1 MADDSNG
8 YNYSGYESAFVPT
21 GVVSDETPQQSATV
35 NSNPVTSNTG
45 TTQAGSPGVSE
56 NSGVGSRRFNPL
68 SRYSSYTYQLS
79 LYMITPDALDEFNR
93 SGRKDIFMFNG
104 VRESV
109 ENQSGAYLIAQS
121 GGINNPVTRAPG
133 FEYDYYIDNLKIVSA
148 VTGNSTASPTIN
160 VGFDF
165 TITEAYGL
173 SFITNLKRAKEAL
186 ERYSTTINYKNSTN
200 ASRQFFILGLKFLG
214 YDAAGNIITQSNL
227 IDDPDPTFQR
237 FYDIN
242 ITEIAF
248 KIDGKTTTYS
258 IKAASLP
265 IASALG
271 QKRGVIDKGATQLVG
286 NNVQQILNQLM
297 VKMTKDQADDVNA
310 KKREF
315 GNTYSIRFLG
325 DADSIAQSSI
335 VSLADTSKI
344 KWPMANPTD
353 KKTVNDSLSIKAQP
367 NSNERTVAFNRD
379 TPILQAITSVIT
391 QSEYLVNG
399 LKSVYTTAEQPN
411 SETNSQSAEKIDSNK
426 RLKWFNIAPVIS
438 GTKFDTIIKDW
449 VFDIEYQVRTYEI
462 PVLMSAYADK
472 TTPYYGAVKRYEYWW
487 TGQNSEVIKYE
498 QSMNNAYF
506 NVSLGGGDASSTA
519 TGGNAQVPLVTSKV
533 QPADKLGKLGVG
545 KEAQNSVTTDLMTPR
560 DWANAKIEILG
571 DPDWLSNETA
581 NINDDAKS
589 FYGPDGYTIDFKS
602 GQVFIEIKFLEAV
615 DYEHDTGLMKI
626 NTDILFFN
634 YPVSIAKQLEGAI
647 SYLVTRITHNFRGG
661 KFTQELECKINTFA
675 DVKGT
680 TILEEREQN
689 RTSAEAAANNSRETQ
704 NLASR
709 YPPPAGLKSDPPP
722 STGTTGGNQSV
733 GSSTPATT
741 QDTTTKGV
749 ANDDA
754 AIEAAWQQDYLGG
767 GRGA

>member
-1 MADDSNG
+1 
-8 YNYSGYESAFVPT
+8 
-21 GVVSDETPQQSATV
+21 
-35 NSNPVTSNTG
+35 
-45 TTQAGSPGVSE
+45 
-56 NSGVGSRRFNPL
+56 
-68 SRYSSYTYQLS
+68 
-79 LYMITPDALDEFNR
+79 
-93 SGRKDIFMFNG
+93 MFNG
-104 VRESV
+104 ARESV
-109 ENQSGAYLIAQS
+109 GNESGAYLIAQS

-148 VTGNSTASPTIN
+148 VTGNSTASPTTN

-214 YDAAGNIITQSNL
+214 YDAAGQLITKSNL
-227 IDDPDPTFQR
+227 VNETDPTFQR

-242 ITEIAF
+242 ITEIGF
-248 KIDGKTTTYS
+248 KIDGKTTTYN

-545 KEAQNSVTTDLMTPR
+545 KEAQNSVTTDLMTPS

-722 STGTTGGNQSV
+722 STGTTGGNQTV

-754 AIEAAWQQDYLGG
+754 VSEPSWQDIYIDGD
-767 GRGA
+767 RGA

>member
-1 MADDSNG
+1 MSEA
-8 YNYSGYESAFVPT
+8 
-21 GVVSDETPQQSATV
+21 
-35 NSNPVTSNTG
+35 G

-68 SRYSSYTYQLS
+68 STYSSYTYQLS

-104 VRESV
+104 ARESV
-109 ENQSGAYLIAQS
+109 GNESGAYLIAQS

-133 FEYDYYIDNLKIVSA
+133 FEYDYYIDNLKILSA
-148 VTGNSTASPTIN
+148 VSGTSTSAPTTNIS
-160 VGFDF
+160 FDF

-186 ERYSTTINYKNSTN
+186 ERYSTTINYKDSTN
-200 ASRQFFILGLKFLG
+200 ASRQFFILGIKFLG
-214 YDAAGNIITQSNL
+214 YDAAGQLITKSNL
-227 IDDPDPTFQR
+227 VNEPDPTFQR

-242 ITEIAF
+242 ITNIGF
-248 KIDGKTTTYS
+248 KIDGKTTTYA

-286 NNVQQILNQLM
+286 NNVEQILNQLM
-297 VKMTKDQADDVNA
+297 RKMTKDQADDVNA

-315 GNTYSIRFLG
+315 GNTYSIRFID

-411 SETNSQSAEKIDSNK
+411 AETNSQSAEKIDSNK

-487 TGQNSEVIKYE
+487 TGQNSEVIRYE

-506 NVSLGGGDASSTA
+506 NVSLGAGDASSTA
-519 TGGNAQVPLVTSKV
+519 TGGNAQVPIVTSKV

-545 KEAQNSVTTDLMTPR
+545 KEAQNSVTTDLMSPG
-560 DWANAKIEILG
+560 DWAKAKIEILG

-589 FYGPDGYTIDFKS
+589 FYGPDGFTIDFKA

-615 DYEHDTGLMKI
+615 DYEHDTGLMRI
-626 NTDILFFN
+626 NTDILFFD
-634 YPVSIAKQLEGAI
+634 YPVSIAKQLDGAI
-647 SYLVTRITHNFRGG
+647 SYQVTNITHNFKGG
-661 KFTQELECKINTFA
+661 KFTQELECAINTFA
-675 DVKGT
+675 DVKGP
-680 TILEEREQN
+680 TILQERERSRATAASAPIASGQN
-689 RTSAEAAANNSRETQ
+689 ARDDL
-704 NLASR
+704 LAR
-709 YPPPAGLKSDPPP
+709 RPPPAGLKTDPAPT
-722 STGTTGGNQSV
+722 TGSTGGNQTV
-733 GSSTPATT
+733 GSTTPATT
-741 QDTTTKGV
+741 QDTTVKGV

-754 AIEAAWQQDYLGG
+754 GLESTWNEDYYGAAG
-767 GRGA
+767 GRG

>member
-1 MADDSNG
+1 
-8 YNYSGYESAFVPT
+8 
-21 GVVSDETPQQSATV
+21 
-35 NSNPVTSNTG
+35 
-45 TTQAGSPGVSE
+45 
-56 NSGVGSRRFNPL
+56 
-68 SRYSSYTYQLS
+68 
-79 LYMITPDALDEFNR
+79 MITPDALDEFNR
-93 SGRKDIFMFNG
+93 SGRKDIFMVNG
-104 VRESV
+104 ARESDGN
-109 ENQSGAYLIAQS
+109 ESGAYLIAQS
-121 GGINNPVTRAPG
+121 GGINNPATRAPG

-148 VTGNSTASPTIN
+148 VTGNSTASPTTN

-214 YDAAGNIITQSNL
+214 YDAAGQLITKSNL
-227 IDDPDPTFQR
+227 VNETDPTFQR

-242 ITEIAF
+242 ITEIGF
-248 KIDGKTTTYS
+248 KIDGKTTTYN

-297 VKMTKDQADDVNA
+297 GKMTKDQEDDVKA

-315 GNTYSIRFLG
+315 GNTYSIRFID

-411 SETNSQSAEKIDSNK
+411 AETNSQSAEKIDSNK

-498 QSMNNAYF
+498 QTMNNAYF

-545 KEAQNSVTTDLMTPR
+545 KEAQNSVTTDLMTPG

-571 DPDWLSNETA
+571 DPDYLSNETA

-589 FYGPDGYTIDFKS
+589 FYGPDGFTIDFKA

-626 NTDILFFN
+626 NTDILFFD
-634 YPVSIAKQLEGAI
+634 YPVSIAKKLDGAI
-647 SYLVTRITHNFRGG
+647 SYLVTRITHHFRSG

-680 TILEEREQN
+680 TILQEREQN
-689 RTSAEAAANNSRETQ
+689 RASAEAAANNSRETE
-704 NLASR
+704 NIASR
-709 YPPPAGLKSDPPP
+709 YPPPAGFKADPPP

-741 QDTTTKGV
+741 QDTTAKGV

>member
-1 MADDSNG
+1 MA
-8 YNYSGYESAFVPT
+8 
-21 GVVSDETPQQSATV
+21 VVYDELGNVIGDYGNPSPDETPGS
-35 NSNPVTSNTG
+35 G

-68 SRYSSYTYQLS
+68 STYSSYTYQLS

-104 VRESV
+104 ARESV
-109 ENQSGAYLIAQS
+109 GNESGAYLIAQS
-121 GGINNPVTRAPG
+121 GGINNPATRAPG
-133 FEYDYYIDNLKIVSA
+133 FEYDYYIDNLKILSA
-148 VTGNSTASPTIN
+148 VSGTSTSAPTTNIS
-160 VGFDF
+160 FDF

-186 ERYSTTINYKNSTN
+186 ERYSTTINYKDSTN
-200 ASRQFFILGLKFLG
+200 ASRQFFILGIKFLG
-214 YDAAGNIITQSNL
+214 YDAAGQLITKSSLVNE
-227 IDDPDPTFQR
+227 PDPTFQR

-242 ITEIAF
+242 ITNIGF
-248 KIDGKTTTYS
+248 KIDGKTTTYA

-286 NNVQQILNQLM
+286 NNVEQILNQLM
-297 VKMTKDQADDVNA
+297 SKMTKDQADDVNA

-411 SETNSQSAEKIDSNK
+411 SETNSQSSEKIDSNK

-438 GTKFDTIIKDW
+438 GTKFDNIVKDW

-487 TGQNSEVIKYE
+487 TGQNSEVIRYE

-506 NVSLGGGDASSTA
+506 NVSLGAGDASSTA
-519 TGGNAQVPLVTSKV
+519 TGGNAQVPIVTSKV

-545 KEAQNSVTTDLMTPR
+545 KEAQNSVTTDLMSPG
-560 DWANAKIEILG
+560 DWAKAKIEILG

-589 FYGPDGYTIDFKS
+589 FYGPDGFTIDFKA

-615 DYEHDTGLMKI
+615 DYEHDTGLMRI
-626 NTDILFFN
+626 NTDILFFD
-634 YPVSIAKQLEGAI
+634 YPVSIAKQLDGAI
-647 SYLVTRITHNFRGG
+647 SYQVTTITHNFKGG
-661 KFTQELECKINTFA
+661 KFTQELECAINTFA
-675 DVKGT
+675 DVKGP
-680 TILEEREQN
+680 TILQERERSRATAASAPIASGQN
-689 RTSAEAAANNSRETQ
+689 ARDDL
-704 NLASR
+704 LARS
-709 YPPPAGLKSDPPP
+709 PPPAGLKADPPP
-722 STGTTGGNQSV
+722 STGTTGGNQTV

-754 AIEAAWQQDYLGG
+754 SFDSNWEQNYLQG
-767 GRGA
+767 GRG

>member
-1 MADDSNG
+1 MA
-8 YNYSGYESAFVPT
+8 
-21 GVVSDETPQQSATV
+21 VVYDEFGNVIGDYGDGPLDV
-35 NSNPVTSNTG
+35 GPLDENSKSG

-68 SRYSSYTYQLS
+68 STYSSYTYQLS

-104 VRESV
+104 ARESV
-109 ENQSGAYLIAQS
+109 GNESGAYLIAQS

-148 VTGNSTASPTIN
+148 VTGNSTASPTTN

-214 YDAAGNIITQSNL
+214 YDAAGQLITKSNL
-227 IDDPDPTFQR
+227 VNETDPTFQR

-545 KEAQNSVTTDLMTPR
+545 KEAQNSVTTDLMTPS

-754 AIEAAWQQDYLGG
+754 SFDSNWEQNYLQG
-767 GRGA
+767 GRG

>member
-1 MADDSNG
+1 MA
-8 YNYSGYESAFVPT
+8 
-21 GVVSDETPQQSATV
+21 VVYDELGNVIGDYGNPSPDETPGS
-35 NSNPVTSNTG
+35 G
-45 TTQAGSPGVSE
+45 TTQAGAPGVSE

-68 SRYSSYTYQLS
+68 STYSSYTYQLS

-104 VRESV
+104 ARESV
-109 ENQSGAYLIAQS
+109 GNESGAYLVAQS
-121 GGINNPVTRAPG
+121 GGINNPATRAPG

-214 YDAAGNIITQSNL
+214 YDAAGQIITKSNL
-227 IDDPDPTFQR
+227 VNETDPTFQR

-315 GNTYSIRFLG
+315 GNTYNIRFLG

-545 KEAQNSVTTDLMTPR
+545 KEAQNSVTTDLMTPS

-647 SYLVTRITHNFRGG
+647 SYLVTRITHHFRGG

-709 YPPPAGLKSDPPP
+709 YPPPAGLKADPPP
-722 STGTTGGNQSV
+722 STGTTGGNQTV

-741 QDTTTKGV
+741 QDTTAKGV

-754 AIEAAWQQDYLGG
+754 AVEAAWQQDYLGG

>member
-1 MADDSNG
+1 MAGLVYDGVSEF
-8 YNYSGYESAFVPT
+8 SGMFA
-21 GVVSDETPQQSATV
+21 DETPIQQAPIQ
-35 NSNPVTSNTG
+35 SNPETSNTG
-45 TTQAGSPGVSE
+45 TSQAGAPGVSE

-68 SRYSSYTYQLS
+68 SQYSSYTYQLS
-79 LYMITPDALDEFNR
+79 LYMITPDALDAFNL

-104 VRESV
+104 ARESL

-133 FEYDYYIDNLKIVSA
+133 FEYDYYIDNLKILSA
-148 VTGNSTASPTIN
+148 VSGNSTSAPTTN
-160 VGFDF
+160 VSFDF

-186 ERYSTTINYKNSTN
+186 ERYSTTINYKDSTN
-200 ASRQFFILGLKFLG
+200 ATRQFFILGIKFLG

-227 IDDPDPTFQR
+227 INDPDPTFQR

-242 ITEIAF
+242 ITEIGF

-265 IASALG
+265 ITSALG
-271 QKRGVIDKGATQLVG
+271 QKRGVIDKGATQLIG

-297 VKMTKDQADDVNA
+297 GKITKDQADDVKA

-335 VSLADTSKI
+335 VSSADLSKI
-344 KWPMANPTD
+344 KWPMAVPTD
-353 KKTVNDSLSIKAQP
+353 KKTVNDSLAIKAQP

-379 TPILQAITSVIT
+379 TPIIQAITSVVT
-391 QSEYLVNG
+391 QSDYLVNG

-411 SETNSQSAEKIDSNK
+411 SETNSQSSEKIDSNK
-426 RLKWFNIAPVIS
+426 RLKWFNVAPVIS
-438 GTKFDTIIKDW
+438 GTKFDNIVKDW

-487 TGQNSEVIKYE
+487 TGKNSEVIRYE
-498 QSMNNAYF
+498 QSMNNTYF
-506 NVSLGGGDASSTA
+506 NVSLGAGDASSTA
-519 TGGNAQVPLVTSKV
+519 TGGNAQVPIVTSKV
-533 QPADKLGKLGVG
+533 QQADRLGKLGVG
-545 KEAQNSVTTDLMTPR
+545 KEAQNSITTDLMSPG
-560 DWANAKIEILG
+560 DWAKAKVEILG

-589 FYGPDGYTIDFKS
+589 FYGPDGFTIDFKS

-615 DYEHDTGLMKI
+615 DYEHDTGLLRI
-626 NTDILFFN
+626 NTDILFFD
-634 YPVSIAKQLEGAI
+634 YPVSIAKQLDGAI
-647 SYLVTRITHNFRGG
+647 SYQVTKITHNFRGG
-661 KFTQELECKINTFA
+661 KFTQELECAINTFA
-675 DVKGT
+675 EVEGP
-680 TILEEREQN
+680 TILQERE
-689 RTSAEAAANNSRETQ
+689 RSSTSVAAAAGTSRETQ
-704 NLASR
+704 SLSSR
-709 YPPPAGLKSDPPP
+709 YPPPAGFKADPLL
-722 STGTTGGNQSV
+722 STGTTGGNQTA
-733 GSSTPATT
+733 GSTTPATT
-741 QDTTTKGV
+741 QDTTAKGV

-754 AIEAAWQQDYLGG
+754 DVQAAGNQGEFGG
-767 GRGA
+767 GRGI

>member
-1 MADDSNG
+1 MAEQTD
-8 YNYSGYESAFVPT
+8 Y
-21 GVVSDETPQQSATV
+21 
-35 NSNPVTSNTG
+35 G

-68 SRYSSYTYQLS
+68 SQYSSYTYQLS

-93 SGRKDIFMFNG
+93 AGRKDIFRFNG
-104 VRESV
+104 ARESV
-109 ENQSGAYLIAQS
+109 GNESGAYLIAQS
-121 GGINNPVTRAPG
+121 GGINNPATRAPG
-133 FEYDYYIDNLKIVSA
+133 FEYDYYIDNLKILSA
-148 VTGNSTASPTIN
+148 VSGTSTSAPTTN
-160 VGFDF
+160 VSFDF

-186 ERYSTTINYKNSTN
+186 ERYSTTINYKDSTN
-200 ASRQFFILGLKFLG
+200 ASRQFFILGIKFLG
-214 YDAAGNIITQSNL
+214 YDAAGNLITQSAL
-227 IDDPDPTFQR
+227 INDPDPTFQR

-242 ITEIAF
+242 ITEIGF

-286 NNVQQILNQLM
+286 NNVQQILTQLM
-297 VKMTKDQADDVNA
+297 AKMTKDQADDVNA

-315 GNTYSIRFLG
+315 GNTYSIRFLD

-335 VSLADTSKI
+335 VSIADPSKI

-379 TPILQAITSVIT
+379 TPIIQAITSVIT

-399 LKSVYTTAEQPN
+399 LKSVYTTSEQPN
-411 SETNSQSAEKIDSNK
+411 SETNSQSEEKIDSNK
-426 RLKWFNIAPVIS
+426 RLKWFNVAPVIS
-438 GTKFDTIIKDW
+438 GTKFDNIVKDW
-449 VFDIEYQVRTYEI
+449 VFDIEYQIRTYEI

-487 TGQNSEVIKYE
+487 TGQNSEVIRYE

-506 NVSLGGGDASSTA
+506 NVSLGAGDASSTA
-519 TGGNAQVPLVTSKV
+519 TGGNAQVPIVTSKV

-545 KEAQNSVTTDLMTPR
+545 KEAQNSVTTDLMSPG
-560 DWANAKIEILG
+560 DWAKAKVEILG

-615 DYEHDTGLMKI
+615 DYEHDTGLLKI
-626 NTDILFFN
+626 NTDILFFD
-634 YPVSIAKQLEGAI
+634 YPVSIAKQLDGAI
-647 SYLVTRITHNFRGG
+647 SYQVTKITHNFRGG
-661 KFTQELECKINTFA
+661 KFTQELECAINTFA
-675 DVKGT
+675 DVKGP
-680 TILEEREQN
+680 TILQEREQN

-704 NLASR
+704 NIASR
-709 YPPPAGLKSDPPP
+709 ASTKNPPPAGLKADPPP
-722 STGTTGGNQSV
+722 STGTTGGNQTV
-733 GSSTPATT
+733 GASTPATT

-754 AIEAAWQQDYLGG
+754 DVQAARDQGEFGG
-767 GRGA
+767 GRGI

>member
-1 MADDSNG
+1 
-8 YNYSGYESAFVPT
+8 
-21 GVVSDETPQQSATV
+21 
-35 NSNPVTSNTG
+35 
-45 TTQAGSPGVSE
+45 
-56 NSGVGSRRFNPL
+56 
-68 SRYSSYTYQLS
+68 
-79 LYMITPDALDEFNR
+79 
-93 SGRKDIFMFNG
+93 
-104 VRESV
+104 
-109 ENQSGAYLIAQS
+109 
-121 GGINNPVTRAPG
+121 
-133 FEYDYYIDNLKIVSA
+133 
-148 VTGNSTASPTIN
+148 
-160 VGFDF
+160 
-165 TITEAYGL
+165 
-173 SFITNLKRAKEAL
+173 
-186 ERYSTTINYKNSTN
+186 
-200 ASRQFFILGLKFLG
+200 
-214 YDAAGNIITQSNL
+214 
-227 IDDPDPTFQR
+227 
-237 FYDIN
+237 
-242 ITEIAF
+242 
-248 KIDGKTTTYS
+248 
-258 IKAASLP
+258 
-265 IASALG
+265 
-271 QKRGVIDKGATQLVG
+271 
-286 NNVQQILNQLM
+286 
-297 VKMTKDQADDVNA
+297 
-310 KKREF
+310 
-315 GNTYSIRFLG
+315 
-325 DADSIAQSSI
+325 
-335 VSLADTSKI
+335 
-344 KWPMANPTD
+344 MANPTD

-545 KEAQNSVTTDLMTPR
+545 KEAQNSVTTDLMTPS

-754 AIEAAWQQDYLGG
+754 SFDSNWEQNYLQG
-767 GRGA
+767 GRG